1 MDEGE
6 AALAYPRRRLSR
18 GLLRS
23 VGRVLVPLLTRTQ
36 ITGMEH
42 FPASGPLIIVGNH
55 IATMEVV
62 LMVVY
67 APWQLEMLGAGD
79 IAAPPPMDAISRLYG
94 FIPVNRGNLDRAAL
108 TKALS
113 VLQQG
118 GILGL
123 FPEGGIWDP
132 GAMEAKR
139 GVAWLSYQSRAPILP
154 IGFGSPDG
162 ALRDTLRLKRP
173 ALSMTVGKL
182 IPPVDLPKG
191 SPRHEALQRAAVDI
205 LDAVDRLI
213 PEPFRQQRMAIAD
226 ERFELG
232 LRVLDG
238 AGQPLTIPPSLAI
251 VHSDGLCK
259 VFYRPAILRIFA
271 KDLHLPVAALQHLDQ
286 DPSPEALVS
295 ALSPVLQYITDQ
307 NPGFFPYRFGTA
319 SGLSMEAGLREL
331 HALALW
337 ARDAGH
343 RLQIRPTRRYRR
355 EGQDEE
361 IVELMPE
368 KAHVW

>member
-1 MDEGE
+1 
-6 AALAYPRRRLSR
+6 
-18 GLLRS
+18 
-23 VGRVLVPLLTRTQ
+23 
-36 ITGMEH
+36 
-42 FPASGPLIIVGNH
+42 
-55 IATMEVV
+55 
-62 LMVVY
+62 MVVY

-94 FIPVNRGNLDRAAL
+94 FIPVNRGNLDRAAP

-213 PEPFRQQRMAIAD
+213 PKPFRQQRMAIAD

-232 LRVLDG
+232 LRVLTA
-238 AGQPLTIPPSLAI
+238 AGQPLTIPLSSPSSIRTA
-251 VHSDGLCK
+251 VQGLLPPWPSYGSLPRICICQWLP
-259 VFYRPAILRIFA
+259 YSILTRILRRRPSS
-271 KDLHLPVAALQHLDQ
+271 LH
-286 DPSPEALVS
+286 
-295 ALSPVLQYITDQ
+295 
-307 NPGFFPYRFGTA
+307 
-319 SGLSMEAGLREL
+319 
-331 HALALW
+331 
-337 ARDAGH
+337 
-343 RLQIRPTRRYRR
+343 
-355 EGQDEE
+355 
-361 IVELMPE
+361 
-368 KAHVW
+368 

>member
-67 APWQLEMLGAGD
+67 TPRQPEMLGAGD
-79 IAAPPPMDAISRLYG
+79 IAPPGWMNYLAPLRLH
-94 FIPVNRGNLDRAAL
+94 PVNRGNLDRAAL

-139 GVAWLSYQSRAPILP
+139 GVAWLSYQSRAP
-154 IGFGSPDG
+154 FCRSGS
-162 ALRDTLRLKRP
+162 
-173 ALSMTVGKL
+173 
-182 IPPVDLPKG
+182 
-191 SPRHEALQRAAVDI
+191 
-205 LDAVDRLI
+205 
-213 PEPFRQQRMAIAD
+213 
-226 ERFELG
+226 
-232 LRVLDG
+232 
-238 AGQPLTIPPSLAI
+238 
-251 VHSDGLCK
+251 
-259 VFYRPAILRIFA
+259 
-271 KDLHLPVAALQHLDQ
+271 AALMA
-286 DPSPEALVS
+286 PS
-295 ALSPVLQYITDQ
+295 
-307 NPGFFPYRFGTA
+307 GTH
-319 SGLSMEAGLREL
+319 SG
-331 HALALW
+331 
-337 ARDAGH
+337 
-343 RLQIRPTRRYRR
+343 
-355 EGQDEE
+355 
-361 IVELMPE
+361 
-368 KAHVW
+368 